1 MNSVMPGK
9 FTQLIE
15 SLPEGFGTIVGKNG
29 SKLSGGEGQK
39 ISAIRALLKDA
50 NILVID
56 EATSNYDVESEDIF
70 NDFLSVCD
78 SYDYIIIIT
87 HRNKILEKVDRI
99 IQLENGVV
107 ISDRIVQQD
116 AAK

>member
-1 MNSVMPGK
+1 MSSEK
-9 FTQLIE
+9 SFL
-15 SLPEGFGTIVGKNG
+15 KN
-29 SKLSGGEGQK
+29 
-39 ISAIRALLKDA
+39 IIALL
-50 NILVID
+50 LP
-56 EATSNYDVESEDIF
+56 YRF
-70 NDFLSVCD
+70 
-78 SYDYIIIIT
+78 YDYIIIIT

>member
-1 MNSVMPGK
+1 MRLIFHHSYNS
-9 FTQLIE
+9 
-15 SLPEGFGTIVGKNG
+15 
-29 SKLSGGEGQK
+29 
-39 ISAIRALLKDA
+39 AL
-50 NILVID
+50 
-56 EATSNYDVESEDIF
+56 
-70 NDFLSVCD
+70 
-78 SYDYIIIIT
+78 YDYIIIIT